1 MGSCSGWGAFDMS
14 ILRSVSVDD
23 IVSRGSIHDQDVMR
37 MRQSYYDD
45 GTIAPEEAV
54 ALIHMNDACRVQDV
68 AWAPFFVQ
76 ALCDYIVNQAE
87 PDGYVTAAN
96 ADWLISRIAPDG
108 RLRTKTDL
116 DLVLQVLETARW
128 SPERLVRFALD
139 EIRRAIANGK
149 GPLRANGTHVNG
161 VITDAEVDMIRRVLL
176 AFGGDGNIAVTRAE
190 AEALIS
196 IEESLAGSTQNPA
209 WTDLFVKAMANVI
222 LASSGYGPPS
232 REEALR
238 ADAGLKRRDGDAAMD
253 TAVEAMVTTSL
264 SSVWASYTEQSSEE
278 RALARLERQRIEI
291 ITNDEVTDGD
301 AAWFAMRLIR
311 DGQLTQVERA
321 LVDYLRREATM
332 LHPALVDLVR
342 STAAA

>member
-1 MGSCSGWGAFDMS
+1 MS

-23 IVSRGSIHDQDVMR
+23 IVSRGSIRDQDVVR

-45 GTIAPEEAV
+45 GAITPEEAV

-76 ALCDYIVNQAE
+76 VMCDYIVNQAE

-108 RLRTKTDL
+108 KLRTKTDL

-139 EIRRAIANGK
+139 EIRRAIVNGK

-161 VITDAEVDMIRRVLL
+161 VITDTEVDMIRRVLL

-196 IEESLAGSTQNPA
+196 IEESLEGSTPNPA

-238 ADAGLKRRDGDAAMD
+238 ADAGLKRAGDA
-253 TAVEAMVTTSL
+253 TTEIPVEAMVTKSL

-301 AAWFAMRLIR
+301 AAWFAERLTR
-311 DGQLTQVERA
+311 DGQLTPVEQA
-321 LVDYLRREATM
+321 IVDYLRREATM

>member
-23 IVSRGSIHDQDVMR
+23 IVSRGSIRDQDVMR

-45 GTIAPEEAV
+45 GAISPEEAV
-54 ALIHMNDACRVQDV
+54 ALINMNEVCRVQDV

-108 RLRTKTDL
+108 KLRTKTDL

-139 EIRRAIANGK
+139 EISRAIVNGK
-149 GPLRANGTHVNG
+149 GPLRANSTHVNG

-190 AEALIS
+190 AEVLIS
-196 IEESLAGSTQNPA
+196 IEESLEGSTQNPA
-209 WTDLFVKAMANVI
+209 WTDLFAKAMANVI

-238 ADAGLKRRDGDAAMD
+238 AGAGLKRAGDETID
-253 TAVEAMVTTSL
+253 TPVEAMVTKSL
-264 SSVWASYTEQSSEE
+264 SSVWASYTEQSAEE

-291 ITNDEVTDGD
+291 ITNDEVTDGN
-301 AAWFAMRLIR
+301 AAWLAERLTR
-311 DGQLTQVERA
+311 DGQLTRVERA